1 MFPAIQNLLVIQDRD
16 RRIADLT
23 TQLDRLPA
31 DEARAKG
38 RLSADE
44 AAVAAAKKAL
54 MDQAVSIKNLEL
66 DIETR
71 RTTIQRLKN
80 QQFET
85 RKNEEYRALG
95 NEVTRY
101 EAEVD
106 DLETR
111 LLELME
117 IADGLKAKLRAA
129 EDALT
134 ASQRI
139 VSSDLES
146 IAARRGNLQAQLGE
160 VRAEREQLATQEPGD
175 LLDLYERLVRKKGV
189 PGVVPVQNGQ
199 CGGCH
204 VKLVASTLI
213 KAQSSPPPVQCE
225 TCGRLLYSE

>member
-1 MFPAIQNLLVIQDRD
+1 MFPAIQSLLVIQDRD

-23 TQLDRLPA
+23 SQLERLPG
-31 DEARAKG
+31 EETRAKS
-38 RLSADE
+38 RLSSDE
-44 AAVAAAKKAL
+44 TAVAAAKKAVL
-54 MDQAVSIKNLEL
+54 DQGVSIKNLEL

-71 RTTIQRLKN
+71 KTTIGRLKN

-95 NEVTRY
+95 NEVVRY
-101 EAEVD
+101 ETEVD

-117 IADGLKAKLRAA
+117 VADTLKAKHQQAEEALAA
-129 EDALT
+129 SGRVVAG
-134 ASQRI
+134 
-139 VSSDLES
+139 DLET
-146 IAARRGNLQAQLGE
+146 IATRHKNLSAQLAE
-160 VRAEREQLATQEPGD
+160 TQAERTQLAAAAAGE

-204 VKLVASTLI
+204 VKLVAATLI
-213 KAQSSPPPVQCE
+213 KAQSAPPPVQCE
-225 TCGRLLYSE
+225 TCGRILYTE